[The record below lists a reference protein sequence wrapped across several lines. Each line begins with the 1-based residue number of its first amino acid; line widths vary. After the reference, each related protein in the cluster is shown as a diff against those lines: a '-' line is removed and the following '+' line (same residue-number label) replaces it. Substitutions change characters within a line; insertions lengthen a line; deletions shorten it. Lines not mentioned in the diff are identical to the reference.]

1 MEFTRTITVN
11 APAEQVWAVFAHGFD
26 DAYKWMASVPN
37 SYGKEN
43 GTQFD
48 RASSAGRVCQLQA
61 DPSGLKASEQFL
73 AYDESAK
80 RCTVRIDFLDTP
92 RVFPVRYNTVEFAV
106 VDDAEGG
113 STMTWDFS
121 SKIKPWAFPMWPAI
135 RLGAARFITQ
145 IGEELA
151 HYVETGSP
159 HPRKIAALD
168 KAEPRESA

>member
-1 MEFTRTITVN
+1 MKFKKTMKVQ

-26 DAYKWMASVPN
+26 DAYKWMASIPN
-37 SYGKEN
+37 SYGKEI
-43 GTQFD
+43 GSWFD
-48 RASSAGRVCQLQA
+48 DASTAGRVCQLQP

-92 RVFPVRYNTVEFAV
+92 RVFPVRYNTVEFSV

-113 STMTWDFS
+113 SIMPWDFTS
-121 SKIKPWAFPMWPAI
+121 EIKPWAFPMWPVI

-151 HYVETGSP
+151 YYVETGTP

-168 KAEPRESA
+168 QAEPRESA